1 MHTTWCWKFDHDQ
14 FTSSWITMMWE
25 LQRTHDMCLHFWFFF
40 KATITQ
46 KHQNIM
52 FLKNCLSIKSPLG
65 YNSSGEFLWET
76 YKLSNKKYECF
87 FGGNQFFQLLL
98 LIAKNPAGKK
108 GKKKLVPLSR
118 SISLFWHLS
127 CISKDK
133 KSFILVLLK
142 RKSGIVLQM
151 PIIAI
156 LVGGKIVMAW

>member
-1 MHTTWCWKFDHDQ
+1 MYGNVIFGIRRSAWFWWQALKKLKFCGSSCAHNMMLKIWSWSIYFIVNYHDVRIAACTQ
-14 FTSSWITMMWE
+14 YEPALLI
-25 LQRTHDMCLHFWFFF
+25 FFF

-108 GKKKLVPLSR
+108 GKK
-118 SISLFWHLS
+118 IGATF
-127 CISKDK
+127 K
-133 KSFILVLLK
+133 KHFPILT
-142 RKSGIVLQM
+142 
-151 PIIAI
+151 PI
-156 LVGGKIVMAW
+156 MYQQR

>member
-25 LQRTHDMCLHFWFFF
+25 LQRTHDMSLHFWFFF
-40 KATITQ
+40 SKLPSHRNTKTLC
-46 KHQNIM
+46 

-108 GKKKLVPLSR
+108 GKKLVPLSR

-127 CISKDK
+127 CIRKIK
-133 KSFILVLLK
+133 NHSFLSCRREKVALFCKCQLLPFWWVVK
-142 RKSGIVLQM
+142 
-151 PIIAI
+151 
-156 LVGGKIVMAW
+156 

>member
-1 MHTTWCWKFDHDQ
+1 
-14 FTSSWITMMWE
+14 MWE
-25 LQRTHDMCLHFWFFF
+25 LQRTHDASLRTFDFFNT
-40 KATITQ
+40 TITQ

-108 GKKKLVPLSR
+108 EKNWCH
-118 SISLFWHLS
+118 F
-127 CISKDK
+127 
-133 KSFILVLLK
+133 
-142 RKSGIVLQM
+142 
-151 PIIAI
+151 
-156 LVGGKIVMAW
+156 